1 MKPKFSITL
10 CTFNSIEYIE
20 QCVDSLLNQT
30 LKDFELIIVDD
41 GSTDG
46 TIEYL
51 NQLVDHRI
59 RLYVLGKNYGLIYAR
74 TQAFAAARADYIAL
88 MDADDIVHPQ
98 RLEEQLRVLEAGNVD
113 ICGTRYQ
120 TLDTASNRLRER
132 PSYVSNSDLRALL
145 TIYCPLCNPTVS
157 FKRTLLEITGY
168 EEAFRH
174 AEDYAFWTALS
185 ASDCVFHIV
194 PLHLLTYRVHPQQIS
209 RVKSTIARESFLK
222 AQGQYVQALLGFA
235 AAPQSMPF
243 AKRVDCGWRFMQ
255 ALNRRLPGIS
265 VAANYEIYAEFQYRH
280 NGWRT
285 PLLRLERL
293 AVALL
298 SSLTGRLHN
307 H

>member
-1 MKPKFSITL
+1 MKPKFSIAL

-20 QCVDSLLNQT
+20 QCVNSLLNQT

-46 TIEYL
+46 TIDYL
-51 NQLVDHRI
+51 NQLADHRI
-59 RLYVLGKNYGLIYAR
+59 RLHILGQNHGLIYAR
-74 TQAFAAARADYIAL
+74 TQAFAAAQADYIAL
-88 MDADDIVHPQ
+88 MDADDVAHPQ
-98 RLEEQLRVLEAGNVD
+98 RLEEQWRVLEAGKVD

-120 TLDTASNRLRER
+120 TLDTATNRLRKR
-132 PSYVSNSDLRALL
+132 PSYVRNADLRALL

-168 EEAFRH
+168 QEAFRH

-185 ASDCVFHIV
+185 AADCVFHIV
-194 PLHLLTYRVHPQQIS
+194 PSHLLTYRVHPQQIS
-209 RVKSTIARESFLK
+209 RVKSTAARESFLK
-222 AQGQYVQALLGFA
+222 AQGQYVEALFGFA

-243 AKRVDCGWRFMQ
+243 AARMDSGWRFMQ
-255 ALNRRLPGIS
+255 ALNRRLPGTS
-265 VAANYEIYAEFQYRH
+265 VAANYEIYAEFQYRR

-285 PLLRLERL
+285 PFLRLERL

-298 SSLTGRLHN
+298 SSLSGCLRSH
-307 H
+307 